1 MSVFVKAFAKHSCPV
16 CGGKLKRNPIE
27 LGESFIF
34 EVIFW
39 LLYGAAFLV
48 VGFFGQ
54 GLGGSSLLAS
64 CISLALVSLIAIP
77 IRFRQSSYRCA
88 SCDKNY
94 DFSEVKSHVWF
105 KT

>member
-1 MSVFVKAFAKHSCPV
+1 M
-16 CGGKLKRNPIE
+16 CGGKLKRIPFE
-27 LGESFIF
+27 FGESFIF

-48 VGFFGQ
+48 VGFFVQ
-54 GLGGSSLLAS
+54 GLGGSSLVAS
-64 CISLALVSLIAIP
+64 CTALALVSLIAIP
-77 IRFRQSSYRCA
+77 IRFRQSSYHCV
-88 SCDKNY
+88 SCDKNF